1 MTVVTG
7 AVETETASIGLECCN
22 WDKTV
27 ELIGSLPAP
36 TVGDDTERLQVT
48 VKRLRKKPTVTVSV
62 TQEDDKTNTLQLFAG
77 ENLRRGMLTRGIK
90 FNDKLAKSFLAGEG
104 MGDCGSDGSCG
115 LCTVTVMEGAELLS
129 EAEDNEKD
137 ILQGSSPDKRL
148 SCRAIVGYGMREGV
162 IKLQLTPGK

>member
-1 MTVVTG
+1 MEPGSFWLSRLTGLPLDVTPDHFC
-7 AVETETASIGLECCN
+7 ATE
-22 WDKTV
+22 
-27 ELIGSLPAP
+27 
-36 TVGDDTERLQVT
+36 
-48 VKRLRKKPTVTVSV
+48 VKKNKVFCS

-115 LCTVTVMEGAELLS
+115 LCTVTVTEGAELLS
-129 EAEDNEKD
+129 EAEDSEKE
-137 ILQGSSPDKRL
+137 ILQESSPEKRL

-162 IKLQLTPGK
+162 IKL